1 MGEAAL
7 AISAAGYALAAL
19 AMLGASGGAA
29 TAALDVFH
37 IGIAIWAGTFAWGLP
52 ETRRTAFAQ

>member
-1 MGEAAL
+1 
-7 AISAAGYALAAL
+7 
-19 AMLGASGGAA
+19 MLGVFGGAE